1 MFRVTGRRAQVAVL
15 TVVSET
21 VSQPAKGGA
30 GHVCRGFTRATR
42 HAVSITCF
50 VSMFLSVILQSGQV
64 VSQRWPGTGGD
75 RELVSYADSQAPPE
89 PPNPKPPPNLGFNSR
104 GA

>member
-42 HAVSITCF
+42 RAVSITCF

-75 RELVSYADSQAPPE
+75 RETGQLRRFSGPTRTTEPE
-89 PPNPKPPPNLGFNSR
+89 TAAESGF
-104 GA
+104 

>member
-42 HAVSITCF
+42 RAVSITCF
-50 VSMFLSVILQSGQV
+50 VSMFLSMILQSGQV

-89 PPNPKPPPNLGFNSR
+89 PPNPKPPLNLGFNSR